1 MLFHSEIQRVF
12 KSDSWREVNKKLI
25 GKMLSEYMY
34 ENMITPKILSEE
46 GENIEYA
53 LQVSDSKHYQYIAQ
67 KRFFDSFDVKWTT
80 VYIVEN
86 GERKEANSAIELLV
100 DLQGIIGMS
109 SETAGHLMKEMNNT
123 LIADAHLL
131 EKNVKTSDELIH
143 EDYALLE
150 GYMTGHPWIT
160 YNKGRIGFG
169 YDDYLAFAPEQQKE
183 VRLSWIAVHQ
193 EIASFQSVEGLGYEE
208 LISNELSETERDYF
222 SEKVKQNGSEPSHY
236 YFLPIHEW
244 QWKNMV
250 IQNFPEEVATGK
262 IVPLGEGEDRY
273 LPQQSIRT
281 FVNQTTKNKHHVK
294 LPISILN
301 TLVYRGLPSERTL
314 IAPRVTE
321 FIKRIGET
329 DKFLKEECRV
339 ILPGENAS
347 INVDH
352 RYYTKLKQA
361 PYQYLE
367 MLGTI
372 WRESIYTYLEDGEQA
387 ITLAALLYE
396 DHHHKPFISSLIEE
410 SGIETEEWMQQ
421 FFKVVMDPLLHYL
434 YQYGTVFSPHG
445 QNTIVVFK
453 GGKPHR
459 LAVKD
464 FVDDVNI
471 TDQDFPELKGVTS
484 ELKAVLRTEPPEGLT
499 QFIFTGLFICH
510 LRYLSNLLVNNQM
523 MSEETFW
530 RLLANSILNYQERFP
545 HLKERYQLFDFF
557 QPKLTKL
564 CLNRNRMVDYGYS
577 DDDDRPHAS
586 EFGKVTNALSFFR
599 KKMTIG
605 SN

>member
-1 MLFHSEIQRVF
+1 MLFSSEIQRVF
-12 KSDSWREVNKKLI
+12 KSDHWNKVNKKLI

-34 ENMITPKILSEE
+34 EDMITPEILSEE
-46 GENIEYA
+46 GENIEYR
-53 LQVSDSKHYQYIAQ
+53 LQVSDSKHYHYTAQ

-86 GERKEANSAIELLV
+86 GERKETNSAIELLV
-100 DLQGIIGMS
+100 DLQEVIGMS
-109 SETAGHLMKEMNNT
+109 SETAGHLIKEMNST

-131 EKNVKTSDELIH
+131 AKESKTSDELIH

-169 YDDYLAFAPEQQKE
+169 YDDYLAFAPEQQKD
-183 VRLSWIAVHQ
+183 VRLSWIAVHK
-193 EIASFQSVEGLGYEE
+193 EIASFQSVEGLSYQN
-208 LISNELSETERDYF
+208 LISNELSETDRNRFE
-222 SEKVKQNGSEPSHY
+222 EEVKQIGQDPSHY
-236 YFLPIHEW
+236 YFLPVHEW
-244 QWKNMV
+244 QWKNTL
-250 IQNFPEEVATGK
+250 IQNFPEDIAKGQ
-262 IVPLGEGEDRY
+262 IIPLGEGEDRY

-281 FVNQTTKNKHHVK
+281 FVNQTNKKKHHVK
-294 LPISILN
+294 LPMSILN

-314 IAPRVTE
+314 IAPMVTE
-321 FIKRIGET
+321 FIKGIGERDT
-329 DKFLKEECRV
+329 FLKNECRV

-396 DHHHKPFISSLIEE
+396 DHDNKPYIASLIEE
-410 SGIETEEWMQQ
+410 SGLEAEEWLQQ
-421 FFKVVMDPLLHYL
+421 FFKVIMDPLLHYL

-445 QNTIVVFK
+445 QNTIVVLK
-453 GGKPHR
+453 DAKPHR
-459 LAVKD
+459 LAIKD

-471 TDQDFPELKGVTS
+471 TDQDFPELKGLS
-484 ELKAVLRTEPPEGLT
+484 RDFKAVLRTEPPEGLT

-523 MSEETFW
+523 LSEETFW
-530 RLLANSILNYQERFP
+530 GLLADSIFNYQERFP
-545 HLKERYQLFDFF
+545 HLQERYQLFDFF
-557 QPKLTKL
+557 KPELTKL

-586 EFGKVTNALSFFR
+586 EFGKVTNALSLFR
-599 KKMTIG
+599 ERLF
-605 SN
+605 S

>member
-1 MLFHSEIQRVF
+1 MLFSEEIQRVF
-12 KSDSWREVNKKLI
+12 KSDNWKKVNKKLI

-34 ENMITPKILSEE
+34 EDMIQPEILSEE
-46 GENIEYA
+46 GENIEYT
-53 LQVSDSKHYQYIAQ
+53 LQVSDSKHYHYIAQ
-67 KRFFDSFDVKWTT
+67 KRLFDSFDVKWTT

-86 GERKEANSAIELLV
+86 GGRKEADSAIELLV

-109 SETAGHLMKEMNNT
+109 SETAGHLMKEMNST

-131 EKNVKTSDELIH
+131 EKETKTSDDLIY
-143 EDYALLE
+143 EDYATLE

-183 VRLSWIAVHQ
+183 VQLSWIAVHKD
-193 EIASFQSVEGLGYEE
+193 IASFQSVEGLDYET
-208 LISNELSETERDYF
+208 LIADELSEEDRIRFD
-222 SEKVKQNGSEPSHY
+222 KIVKQNGSESSEY
-236 YFLPIHEW
+236 YYLPVHEW
-244 QWKNMV
+244 QWKNTL
-250 IQNFPEEVATGK
+250 IQNFPEELAMGR
-262 IVPLGEGEDRY
+262 IIPLGEGEDRY

-281 FVNQTTKNKHHVK
+281 FVNRTNKDKHHVK
-294 LPISILN
+294 LPMSILN
-301 TLVYRGLPSERTL
+301 TLVYRGLPSERTV
-314 IAPRVTE
+314 IAPKVTE
-321 FIKRIGET
+321 FIKGMAEK
-329 DKFLKEECRV
+329 DPFLKEECRV

-347 INVDH
+347 MNVNH
-352 RYYTKLKQA
+352 HYYTQLKQA

-396 DHHHKPFISSLIEE
+396 DHNNKPYVESLIEQ
-410 SGIETEEWMQQ
+410 SGLTSEEWMKQ
-421 FFKVVMDPLLHYL
+421 FFKVIMEPLLHYL

-445 QNTIVVFK
+445 QNTIVVLK
-453 GGKPHR
+453 KAKPHR
-459 LAVKD
+459 LAIKD

-471 TDQDFPELKGVTS
+471 SDQDFPELQGLSS
-484 ELKAVLRTEPPEGLT
+484 EFKAVLRTEPPEGLT

-510 LRYLSNLLVNNQM
+510 LRYLSNLLKNNGLM
-523 MSEETFW
+523 EEETFW
-530 RLLANSILNYQERFP
+530 GLLADSILSYQDRFPQLEERF
-545 HLKERYQLFDFF
+545 KLFDFF
-557 QPKLTKL
+557 KPELTKL

-586 EFGKVTNALSFFR
+586 EFGKVTNALALYNRLYS
-599 KKMTIG
+599 
-605 SN
+605 